1 MNSMKS
7 LLSTDV
13 LLSMIVVVT
22 AMSIVESAPAENSD
36 TSLARSKRFFIDA
49 GRCSFK
55 ILCIHPS
62 QCDQEAGELCM
73 IWYCGSHCAVP
84 EVDPADVP
92 VFDPT
97 LDHPC
102 TNWHNPDCRDDLR
115 ELRQREKEERQR
127 ARQERRRARQERRG

>member
-1 MNSMKS
+1 MKAGLS
-7 LLSTDV
+7 IELLFAAAM
-13 LLSMIVVVT
+13 LLLAALTI
-22 AMSIVESAPAENSD
+22 EGAPAENSE

-62 QCDQEAGELCM
+62 QCDQEGGELCM

-84 EVDPADVP
+84 EIDPADVP
-92 VFDPT
+92 VLQASDYQC
-97 LDHPC
+97 L
-102 TNWHNPDCRDDLR
+102 NRNNPDCRDRLR

>member
-1 MNSMKS
+1 MKAEFS
-7 LLSTDV
+7 IEFLLAAAILLLTAST
-13 LLSMIVVVT
+13 I
-22 AMSIVESAPAENSD
+22 EGAPAENSE
-36 TSLARSKRFFIDA
+36 TSLARSKRFFIET
-49 GRCSFK
+49 GQCLFK

-84 EVDPADVP
+84 EIDPADVP
-92 VFDPT
+92 VLQPSDYQC
-97 LDHPC
+97 L
-102 TNWHNPDCRDDLR
+102 NRNNPDCRDRLR